1 MKALLFSSPA
11 EAESA
16 FYRAF
21 EEADLEGM
29 MAVWADE
36 DDIACIHPGGPRL
49 SGPEQVR
56 DSWRQ
61 LFRPGPTLRISVTGR
76 QLFVG
81 TSLAVSSV
89 VENIQVIGEPGA
101 RHTVMATN
109 VYLLTPRGWRMLSHH
124 ASASPGPAPAPPPAQ
139 DPPVL
144 H

>member
-1 MKALLFSSPA
+1 MKALLFGSPA
-11 EAESA
+11 EAEAA

-49 SGPEQVR
+49 TGPEQVR
-56 DSWRQ
+56 DGWRQ
-61 LFRPGPTLRISVTGR
+61 LFRPGPTLRFAVTGR
-76 QLFVG
+76 QLFTG
-81 TSLAVSSV
+81 ASLAVSSV
-89 VENIQVIGEPGA
+89 MENIQVIGEPGA

-124 ASASPGPAPAPPPAQ
+124 ASPSPGAAQAPPPAQ